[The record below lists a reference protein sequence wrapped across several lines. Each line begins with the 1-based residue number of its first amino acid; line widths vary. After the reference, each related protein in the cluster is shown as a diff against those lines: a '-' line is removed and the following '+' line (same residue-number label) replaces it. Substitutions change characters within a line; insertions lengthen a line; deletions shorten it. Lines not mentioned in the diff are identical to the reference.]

1 MTVKEMLYLDAKRK
15 KYEKKSINDSKA
27 RSHDPYFMNFD
38 PYKYLMQIAEQA
50 EKKAERRKNYDLRNN
65 TEI

>member
-38 PYKYLMQIAEQA
+38 PYEYLMKIAEQA